1 MTRNGTI
8 KTRGGASIYYEVDG
22 EGEPLVLIEGLGYS
36 RWMWAMQRP
45 LAKSAMLVIFD
56 NRGVGLSSRPRGPY
70 SMNDFVNDLE
80 DLMNALSIVEAFLWG
95 VSMGGMIAMAF
106 ARRNPDKVRGL
117 ILGETN
123 FGIRSVPP
131 R

>member
-8 KTRGGASIYYEVDG
+8 KTRGGGASIYYEVDGG

-56 NRGVGLSSRPRGPY
+56 NRGGVGLSSRPRGGPY

-95 VSMGGMIAMAF
+95 GSRWAA
-106 ARRNPDKVRGL
+106 
-117 ILGETN
+117 
-123 FGIRSVPP
+123 
-131 R
+131 